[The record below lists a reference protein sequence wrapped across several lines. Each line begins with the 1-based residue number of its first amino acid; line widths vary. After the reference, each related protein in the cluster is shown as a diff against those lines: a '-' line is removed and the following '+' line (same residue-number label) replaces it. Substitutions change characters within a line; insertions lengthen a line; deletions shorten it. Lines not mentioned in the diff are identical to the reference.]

1 MCFKLFGFISM
12 ITDLLNSVYPN
23 EGVKSS
29 LFARI
34 SFR

>member
-1 MCFKLFGFISM
+1 MCFKPFKFISM
-12 ITDLLNSVYPN
+12 ITDLVNSVYQN

-29 LFARI
+29 LFVCI